1 MAFPWTEATGW
12 ETGATEWD
20 GTSVDSNSKMKFVHY
35 TDMVKEVGE
44 VPFRGAYALHVDLSG
59 GTADAYVLEN
69 TNLDISAS
77 GVINVRFYMYVS
89 SDLTMAAS
97 DRFTVFAFRS
107 ASVEEVV
114 VDIRNNSG
122 TLEILASEAN
132 GSATVRARELITDKW
147 FCVELAVTLDDGGSD
162 DGTIDFYVNGGQVS
176 TQIASLDQ
184 AAVTNGR
191 LGAMNIDAGTTAGH
205 IYFDEFIA
213 DDARIRP
220 VKRRFQD
227 THWVTF
233 NQHVAMGPG
242 KALIYF
248 TGSSN
253 DGLCTVYDTDIGN
266 ESALPVPIR
275 TIRTTDDT
283 TEGPFKVNF
292 RQGCYLTI
300 SGTQAQANVEV
311 MAPFSCDVAPLKS
324 YSTRRKY
331 VP

>member
-44 VPFRGAYALHVDLSG
+44 VFRGAYALHVDLSG

-191 LGAMNIDAGTTAGH
+191 L
-205 IYFDEFIA
+205 
-213 DDARIRP
+213 
-220 VKRRFQD
+220 
-227 THWVTF
+227 